1 MTKELKKRII
11 TSVLLFLLA
20 IFCIFT
26 NFFVF
31 VLLIISFVVFL
42 EVSGMINRI
51 VGNPMKKNRVNL
63 KNVAFNTIAL
73 FYIFFIFMPSAEGL
87 QEDVGPVFFLYVLS
101 ICICSDIGGYI
112 IGKNIG
118 GKKLTKISPN
128 KTISGS
134 LGSFCF
140 SMLPLLVFN
149 NFDKFEYYLYS
160 IDNFL
165 FCLKVSLVC
174 QLGDLFVS
182 YFKRKAKVKDTGRIL
197 PGHGGILD
205 RIDGIIFAV
214 PFVFMSIVGFNNFYE
229 KYFDIF
235 FAIKN

>member
-1 MTKELKKRII
+1 MNLKLKKRIT
-11 TSVLLFLLA
+11 TSVILFLLT
-20 IFCIFT
+20 IFCIFINPYVFIITIIIVSYLSWHET
-26 NFFVF
+26 NY
-31 VLLIISFVVFL
+31 LINS
-42 EVSGMINRI
+42 INKS
-51 VGNPMKKNRVNL
+51 VTNWQH
-63 KNVAFNTIAL
+63 VAFNLITL
-73 FYIFFIFMPSAEGL
+73 FYAFGIFTVSAIGL
-87 QEDVGPVFFLYVLS
+87 YFLLGPVFFLYTLS
-101 ICICSDIGGYI
+101 VCICSDIGGYI

>member
-1 MTKELKKRII
+1 MNLKLKKRIT
-11 TSVLLFLLA
+11 TSVILFLLT
-20 IFCIFT
+20 IFCIFINPYVFIIAIIIVSYLSWYET
-26 NFFVF
+26 NH
-31 VLLIISFVVFL
+31 LINS
-42 EVSGMINRI
+42 INKG
-51 VGNPMKKNRVNL
+51 VTNWQY
-63 KNVAFNTIAL
+63 VAFNLTTF
-73 FYIFFIFMPSAEGL
+73 FYAFGIFTVSAIGL
-87 QEDVGPVFFLYVLS
+87 YFLLGPVFFLYALS

-140 SMLPLLVFN
+140 SLLPLLVFN
-149 NFDKFEYYLYS
+149 NFDKFEYSLYS

>member
-1 MTKELKKRII
+1 MNLKLKKRIT
-11 TSVLLFLLA
+11 TSVILFLLT
-20 IFCIFT
+20 IFCIFINPYVFIIAIIILSYLSWHET
-26 NFFVF
+26 NH
-31 VLLIISFVVFL
+31 LINSINKSVTNWQHVVF
-42 EVSGMINRI
+42 
-51 VGNPMKKNRVNL
+51 NL
-63 KNVAFNTIAL
+63 TTL
-73 FYIFFIFMPSAEGL
+73 FYAFGIFTVSAIGL
-87 QEDVGPVFFLYVLS
+87 YFLLGPVFFLYALS
-101 ICICSDIGGYI
+101 VCICSDIGGYI

-149 NFDKFEYYLYS
+149 NFDKFEYSLYS

>member
-1 MTKELKKRII
+1 MNLKLKKRIT
-11 TSVLLFLLA
+11 TSVILFLLT
-20 IFCIFT
+20 IFCIFINPYVFIIAIIIVSYLSWYET
-26 NFFVF
+26 NH
-31 VLLIISFVVFL
+31 LINS
-42 EVSGMINRI
+42 INKS
-51 VGNPMKKNRVNL
+51 VTNWQH
-63 KNVAFNTIAL
+63 VAFNLTTL
-73 FYIFFIFMPSAEGL
+73 FYAFGIFTVSAIGL
-87 QEDVGPVFFLYVLS
+87 YFLLGPVFFLYVLS
-101 ICICSDIGGYI
+101 VCICSDIGGYI

-140 SMLPLLVFN
+140 SLLPLLVFN
-149 NFDKFEYYLYS
+149 NFDKFDYSLYS

>member
-1 MTKELKKRII
+1 MNLKLKKRIT
-11 TSVLLFLLA
+11 TSVILFLLT
-20 IFCIFT
+20 IFCIFINPYVFIIAIIIVSYLSWYET
-26 NFFVF
+26 NH
-31 VLLIISFVVFL
+31 LINSINKSVTNWQHVVF
-42 EVSGMINRI
+42 
-51 VGNPMKKNRVNL
+51 NL
-63 KNVAFNTIAL
+63 TTL
-73 FYIFFIFMPSAEGL
+73 FYAFGIFTVSAIGL
-87 QEDVGPVFFLYVLS
+87 YFLLGPVFFLYVLS
-101 ICICSDIGGYI
+101 VCICSDIGGYI

-149 NFDKFEYYLYS
+149 NFDKFEYSLYS

>member
-1 MTKELKKRII
+1 MNLKLKKRIT
-11 TSVLLFLLA
+11 TSIILFLLT
-20 IFCIFT
+20 IFCIFINPYVFIIAIIIVSYLSWHET
-26 NFFVF
+26 NY
-31 VLLIISFVVFL
+31 LINS
-42 EVSGMINRI
+42 INKS
-51 VGNPMKKNRVNL
+51 VTNWQH
-63 KNVAFNTIAL
+63 VAFNLITL
-73 FYIFFIFMPSAEGL
+73 FYAFGIFTVSAIGL
-87 QEDVGPVFFLYVLS
+87 YFLLGPVFFLYALS

-214 PFVFMSIVGFNNFYE
+214 PFAFMSIVGFNNFYE

>member
-1 MTKELKKRII
+1 MNLKLKKRIT
-11 TSVLLFLLA
+11 TSVILFLLT
-20 IFCIFT
+20 IFCIFINPYVFIITIIIVSYLSWYET
-26 NFFVF
+26 NH
-31 VLLIISFVVFL
+31 LINS
-42 EVSGMINRI
+42 INKS
-51 VGNPMKKNRVNL
+51 VTNWQH
-63 KNVAFNTIAL
+63 VAFNLTTL
-73 FYIFFIFMPSAEGL
+73 FYAFGIFTVSAIGL
-87 QEDVGPVFFLYVLS
+87 YFLLGPVFFLYALS
-101 ICICSDIGGYI
+101 VCICSDIGGYI

-149 NFDKFEYYLYS
+149 NFDKFEYSLYS

>member
-1 MTKELKKRII
+1 MNLKLKKRIT
-11 TSVLLFLLA
+11 TSVILFLFT
-20 IFCIFT
+20 IFCIFINPYVFIIAIIIVSYLSWYETKHLINSINKNVT
-26 NFFVF
+26 NWQR
-31 VLLIISFVVFL
+31 VVF
-42 EVSGMINRI
+42 
-51 VGNPMKKNRVNL
+51 NL
-63 KNVAFNTIAL
+63 TTL
-73 FYIFFIFMPSAEGL
+73 FYAFGIFTVSAIGL
-87 QEDVGPVFFLYVLS
+87 YFLLGPVFFLYVLS

-112 IGKNIG
+112 IGKKVG

>member
-1 MTKELKKRII
+1 MNLKLKKRIT
-11 TSVLLFLLA
+11 TSVILFLLT
-20 IFCIFT
+20 IFCIFINPYVFIIAIIIVSYLSWYET
-26 NFFVF
+26 NH
-31 VLLIISFVVFL
+31 LINSINKSVTNWQHVVF
-42 EVSGMINRI
+42 
-51 VGNPMKKNRVNL
+51 NL
-63 KNVAFNTIAL
+63 TTL
-73 FYIFFIFMPSAEGL
+73 FYAFGIFTVSAIGL
-87 QEDVGPVFFLYVLS
+87 YFLLGPVFFLYALS

-149 NFDKFEYYLYS
+149 NFDKFEYSLYS

>member
-1 MTKELKKRII
+1 MNLKLKKRIT
-11 TSVLLFLLA
+11 TSVILFLLT
-20 IFCIFT
+20 IFCIFINSYVFIIAIIIVSYFSWYET
-26 NFFVF
+26 NH
-31 VLLIISFVVFL
+31 LINS
-42 EVSGMINRI
+42 INKSAT
-51 VGNPMKKNRVNL
+51 NWQH
-63 KNVAFNTIAL
+63 VAFNLTTF
-73 FYIFFIFMPSAEGL
+73 FYAFGIFTVSAIGL
-87 QEDVGPVFFLYVLS
+87 YFLLGPVFFLYSLS
-101 ICICSDIGGYI
+101 VCICSDIGGYI

>member
-1 MTKELKKRII
+1 MNLELKKRII
-11 TSVLLFLLA
+11 TSILLFLLT
-20 IFCIFT
+20 IFCIFI
-26 NFFVF
+26 NPYVF
-31 VLLIISFVVFL
+31 MIGMILVSYFAFYEISSIIYRIIRRASNLQLVVFNLISF
-42 EVSGMINRI
+42 
-51 VGNPMKKNRVNL
+51 
-63 KNVAFNTIAL
+63 
-73 FYIFFIFMPSAEGL
+73 FYIFVIFSVSAIGL
-87 QEDVGPVFFLYVLS
+87 YFLLGPVYFLYVLF